1 MGKEVTYTKEQ
12 FEALSPVEQQTILL
26 KKITVK
32 GKGVVRREDGS
43 IKYDDVALKGTY
55 DEGVMA

>member
-1 MGKEVTYTKEQ
+1 MPEARTYTNEQ
-12 FEALSPVEQQTILL
+12 FEALTPAERNTILL
-26 KKITVK
+26 KKITIN
-32 GKGVVRREDGS
+32 GKGVVRQANGS